1 MDVVADLPADPQAAE
16 PVQVGEGTFDNP
28 ALGTE
33 SGAMFGAASSDQRL
47 HAERADEAAVLVV
60 VVAAVAEHDVGA
72 APGAAALAP
81 HGRHGLEQRD
91 ELGDVVAVATGEG

>member
-16 PVQVGEGTFDNP
+16 PVQVGEGALDNP
-28 ALGTE
+28 ALGSE
-33 SGAMFGAASSDQRL
+33 PGAVFRAASRDQRL

-60 VVAAVAEHDVGA
+60 VVAAVTEYDVGT

-81 HGRHGLEQRD
+81 DGRHGLE
-91 ELGDVVAVATGEG
+91 